1 MGAALSSGRDDAV
14 TNRISLEGKPIVDL
28 FIHTIMA
35 KMPRA
40 VLTTLILG
48 KQQVWEGRPAGL
60 AYGVFGSERR
70 FQENEWNTK
79 ACSAHFNEFHRKV

>member
-1 MGAALSSGRDDAV
+1 M
-14 TNRISLEGKPIVDL
+14 DL
-28 FIHTIMA
+28 FIHTVIS

-48 KQQVWEGRPAGL
+48 NQQVQEGTPAGL
-60 AYGVFGSERR
+60 AYRVFGSEGR

-79 ACSAHFNEFHRKV
+79 ACSAHFNEFR